1 MAAKLLKHLPV
12 QNYCKYVE
20 ISISVYFIEYIL
32 DNLKFKL
39 FLHYAFPQN
48 KYLRVFYVQNTDVCF
63 LACLRLIHKNY
74 SNLTLYFT
82 Y

>member
-48 KYLRVFYVQNTDVCF
+48 KYLTEFSMCKT
-63 LACLRLIHKNY
+63 
-74 SNLTLYFT
+74 LTCAF
-82 Y
+82 